1 MTKHHL
7 FMFGVLALFTPKAA
21 AGFPHFSRK
30 KRECVFVRRKAVIL
44 PFFLNNS
51 REVFY
56 LCVGVFSFWF
66 IIIYTGVYLFM
77 RRLSWFSNSK
87 IRAYVLRVRRAG
99 FCVLEINYTK
109 VSSTMKPIALACALA
124 ALA

>member
-1 MTKHHL
+1 MR
-7 FMFGVLALFTPKAA
+7 FCPKESCD
-21 AGFPHFSRK
+21 F
-30 KRECVFVRRKAVIL
+30 AV
-44 PFFLNNS
+44 FLNNS